1 METHNI
7 TALLDQLSAAIG
19 DQARPVIAY
28 YEALTEAKL
37 PEDLISDLILQ
48 FADMW
53 WRKAFGISH
62 EKPWF
67 DARIE

>member
-19 DQARPVIAY
+19 DQARPVLAY
-28 YEALTEAKL
+28 YEALTGANL
-37 PEDLISDLILQ
+37 PEELVCELVLQ

-53 WRKAFGISH
+53 WRKCLGLPQ
-62 EKPWF
+62 EKPWI
-67 DARIE
+67 DN